1 MILNFLD
8 RIFFGV
14 PCVNFM
20 GLGWLGVD
28 WGGGGEWM
36 HGGMGER
43 MHDEYMGWERMH
55 DEYITIPAIQTVY
68 RVIGW

>member
-1 MILNFLD
+1 MLIL
-8 RIFFGV
+8 
-14 PCVNFM
+14 
-20 GLGWLGVD
+20 WD
-28 WGGGGEWM
+28 WGDLGLIGAGAEN
-36 HGGMGER
+36 GCMGER